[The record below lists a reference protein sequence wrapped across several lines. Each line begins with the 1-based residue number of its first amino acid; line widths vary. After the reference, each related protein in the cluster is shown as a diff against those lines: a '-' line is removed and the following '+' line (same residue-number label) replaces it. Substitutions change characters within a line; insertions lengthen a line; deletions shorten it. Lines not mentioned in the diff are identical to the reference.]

1 MKGTNF
7 KAPLELNL
15 NVEGESWR
23 QNQEVR
29 GTLRVKNHG
38 KDSIPLSQ
46 IGVHLCWGHA
56 KKIKSKDEA
65 SFDLHFSKLFDEGLS
80 LGPQEEKELSWDFK
94 LPENCSITDK
104 TGSYYV
110 LYGENKNVWDCG
122 HLQLL
127 INPKAILDSFLEILV
142 NFYRFKIKDK
152 KNKKGFVEAK
162 LLPPNAKEFMSM
174 DNLHCQMRMKEDIF
188 EIKYLFNVK
197 KMAYDSGAMKLEKK
211 KIEFGENLGPK
222 EYYLYNEAPNQEVM
236 KSKIEKTLEQVKTKI
251 NF

>member
-1 MKGTNF
+1 MVQTVQSVEFSCSSISQRFSCISKF
-7 KAPLELNL
+7 IAEIAP
-15 NVEGESWR
+15 
-23 QNQEVR
+23 R
-29 GTLRVKNHG
+29 GAR
-38 KDSIPLSQ
+38 S
-46 IGVHLCWGHA
+46 A
-56 KKIKSKDEA
+56 R
-65 SFDLHFSKLFDEGLS
+65 
-80 LGPQEEKELSWDFK
+80 GPQEEKELSWDFK

-110 LYGENKNVWDCG
+110 LYGDNKNVWDCG

-197 KMAYDSGAMKLEKK
+197 KMA
-211 KIEFGENLGPK
+211 
-222 EYYLYNEAPNQEVM
+222 
-236 KSKIEKTLEQVKTKI
+236 
-251 NF
+251 